1 VDFLA
6 QTTCETAGGVC
17 EWVARETGNTW
28 LGRVV
33 AGVVAPL
40 GEATAIVV
48 VTALLAFVLRRVVRR
63 VARRLADPRH
73 GGRLTAIAPGG
84 KAAFLDPRRE
94 RRVESLAQVIVSIT
108 TAVIWTLGIMI
119 ALGAFDINLGPLI
132 ASAGIVGVALG
143 FGAQSLVKDFLS
155 GLFMLAEDQFGVGD
169 VIDVGEA
176 AGVVESLSL
185 RTTSLRSVDGTLW
198 HVPNGEIMRVGN
210 MSQDWARAVL
220 DIGVAYDA
228 SVDRAR
234 EVITSVASAMV
245 DDPDYD
251 HVILEEPDIQGV
263 QDLSA
268 DAVVIRMSIKTL
280 PGQQWV
286 VARELRR
293 RIKLALDD
301 ADIAIPF
308 PQRQLWIRSDGGVFG
323 DRGPGSDDGSG
334 DGGSGGEGPRS
345 GSGST
350 ASTTPDADPGVDAVG
365 AQGDGAAGESGDDA
379 GERG

>member
-1 VDFLA
+1 MDFLA
-6 QTTCETAGGVC
+6 QTTCDTAGGVC
-17 EWVARETGNTW
+17 EWVSRETGSTW
-28 LGRVV
+28 LGRLV

-40 GEATAIVV
+40 GEAIAILV
-48 VTALLAFVLRRVVRR
+48 VTAVLAFGLGRVVRR

-73 GGRLTAIAPGG
+73 GGRLTEIAPGG
-84 KAAFLDPRRE
+84 EATFLDPRRE
-94 RRVESLAQVIVSIT
+94 LRVESLAQVIVSIT
-108 TAVIWTLGIMI
+108 TAVIWTVGIMV

-198 HVPNGEIMRVGN
+198 HVPNGEILRVGN

-228 SVDRAR
+228 SVDTAR
-234 EVITSVASAMV
+234 EVITAVATAMV

-251 HVILEEPDIQGV
+251 NVILEEPDIQGI

-280 PGQQWV
+280 PGQQWG

-308 PQRQLWIRSDGGVFG
+308 PQRQLWIRTDSEVFG
-323 DRGPGSDDGSG
+323 DRGTEADDRTDGGTASGAAVGPAEDDGS
-334 DGGSGGEGPRS
+334 
-345 GSGST
+345 
-350 ASTTPDADPGVDAVG
+350 ADDEKA
-365 AQGDGAAGESGDDA
+365 
-379 GERG
+379 